1 MVNLSEI
8 TAKLEK
14 FYPLSYACSWDNVG
28 LLVGNRE
35 KKVSKVL
42 VALDFDIEVAKEAKK
57 VGAELIL
64 THHPIMFSPINKITS
79 DTPLGR
85 ALLFLIENGIALYA
99 AHTNLD
105 CAPGGIN
112 DYLVQLYGFKNMH
125 HTDIE
130 PDKEY
135 GLGRISELEH
145 PMTLK
150 ELASHIGKKL
160 NLDYIYYIGRD
171 DAVIKTAFTCSGSG
185 GSLITAD
192 KDADVFITG
201 DIKYSGARDFHEQGI
216 NVIYTGHYDTE
227 IHTTALFEKT
237 LAGLD
242 IEIVKSKANTNIVKT
257 QEL

>member
-8 TAKLEK
+8 TANLESA
-14 FYPLSYACSWDNVG
+14 YPLSYACSWDNVG

-42 VALDFDIEVAKEAKK
+42 VALDFDIEVAKEAKEI
-57 VGAELIL
+57 GAELIL
-64 THHPIMFSPINKITS
+64 THHPIMFSPVNKITS
-79 DTPLGR
+79 DTPIGR
-85 ALLFLIENGIALYA
+85 ALLFLIESGIALYA

-112 DYLVQLYGFKNMH
+112 DYLVKLYGFKNMR

-135 GLGRISELEH
+135 GLGRISELEA

-150 ELASHIGKKL
+150 ELVSHIGKSL
-160 NLDYIYYIGRD
+160 NLDHIYYIGRD
-171 DAVIKTAFTCSGSG
+171 DAIIKTAFTCSGSG
-185 GSLITAD
+185 GSLIAAD
-192 KDADVFITG
+192 KGVDVFITG
-201 DIKYSGARDFHEQGI
+201 DIKYSGARDFHELGL
-216 NVIYTGHYDTE
+216 NVIYAGHYDTE
-227 IHTTALFEKT
+227 IHTTTLFEKT
-237 LAGLD
+237 LSGLD
-242 IEIVKSKANTNIVKT
+242 IEIIKSKANTNIVKI